1 MEAPKTDSLPAD
13 ASQEQQQQQDATA
26 LLRQRAAARQERLLA
41 RQAQRMR
48 IVQGI
53 GAAAASNTST
63 GEQSNQNEPRE
74 RAGVDAGRGV
84 PKSAA
89 ELNVADSSSSSISRG
104 TTRSMRTWLDLLCA
118 FLGVGAA
125 VNTILREEASPYYL
139 FEALGFPYGPTSWT
153 VLCAICSALLY
164 LPLPLLL
171 VLSVA
176 DQLQQHGSTPGDI
189 WRGTAKLLASP
200 VGPSH
205 GSQRPWLL
213 RAVVAAPKAA
223 AAVKP
228 HLLRCSFFFVSF
240 CFATTTLRIAAWA
253 AGCCQRTQRQQ

>member
-13 ASQEQQQQQDATA
+13 ASQEKQQQQDATA
-26 LLRQRAAARQERLLA
+26 VLRQRAAARQERLLA

-53 GAAAASNTST
+53 DTAAASSIST
-63 GEQSNQNEPRE
+63 GEQSNRNEPQE

-89 ELNVADSSSSSISRG
+89 QINVADTSSKSISRS
-104 TTRSMRTWLDLLCA
+104 TTRNMGTWLDLFCA
-118 FLGVGAA
+118 FVGVGAA
-125 VNTILREEASPYYL
+125 VNTILQEEASPYYL

-171 VLSVA
+171 LLSVSG
-176 DQLQQHGSTPGDI
+176 QLQQQRGSPGDI
-189 WRGTAKLLASP
+189 WRGTAKLFASP
-200 VGPSH
+200 VAPSH

-213 RAVVAAPKAA
+213 RAVIAAPKAA

-228 HLLRCSFFFVSF
+228 HLLRFSFFFVSF
-240 CFATTTLRIAAWA
+240 CFVTTTLRIAAWA